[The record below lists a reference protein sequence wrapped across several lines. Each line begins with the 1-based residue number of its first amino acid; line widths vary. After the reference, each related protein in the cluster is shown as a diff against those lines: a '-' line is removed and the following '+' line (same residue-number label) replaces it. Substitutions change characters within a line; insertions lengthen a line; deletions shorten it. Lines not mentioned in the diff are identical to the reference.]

1 MAIRLKA
8 IKLKMPGETAGS
20 NDKYIGRA
28 VSSGEVG
35 LRELSKRIEKMST
48 MSGADIRGV
57 LFALIDVTA
66 DWLSEGKIVRL
77 GELGSF
83 RISVNS
89 QIEDSEDKVNGKSI
103 KNAKIIFTLG
113 EEFKDMIKALEYKMV

>member
-8 IKLKMPGETAGS
+8 IKLKMPGEAAGS

-35 LRELSKRIEKMST
+35 LRELTKRIEKIST
-48 MSGADIRGV
+48 MSGADVRGV
-57 LFALIDVTA
+57 LYALIDVTA
-66 DWLSEGKIVRL
+66 DWLSEGKIVRI

-83 RISVNS
+83 RISVS
-89 QIEDSEDKVNGKSI
+89 CKREDSADKVNGKSV
-103 KNAKIIFTLG
+103 KNARIIFTLG
-113 EEFKDMIKALEYKMV
+113 EEFKDMLKALEYKMV